1 MDELE
6 NVDLLGTPLITGGD
20 FLIMLMRF
28 AFNTIVVWIMIRF
41 LYYPKSKRRDFYFTF
56 MMISISI
63 FFLIFLL
70 GGVKLKIGFALG
82 LFAIFGII
90 RYRTESM

>member
-20 FLIMLMRF
+20 FLIMLMRV

-41 LYYPKSKRRDFYFTF
+41 LY
-56 MMISISI
+56 
-63 FFLIFLL
+63 
-70 GGVKLKIGFALG
+70 
-82 LFAIFGII
+82 
-90 RYRTESM
+90 